1 MEDIRFSDGA
11 VWCISDLE
19 SCQLLLLCSKLFY
32 CLRLPIPSQHWGR
45 WSNIQGNERMLG
57 SEKYLRSGKK
67 PTPHYRTNAVLPT
80 FCIKC
85 YLSYSSFIIQTAL
98 KSMLLSDIGFWVQHP
113 FVCPETKNPHKKC
126 SFRTQT
132 SCKWSAHDFNLILV
146 FTALSVHIFTLHF
159 QTLVFFQDHHED
171 HQGSVDGG

>member
-1 MEDIRFSDGA
+1 MED
-11 VWCISDLE
+11 
-19 SCQLLLLCSKLFY
+19 K
-32 CLRLPIPSQHWGR
+32 
-45 WSNIQGNERMLG
+45 
-57 SEKYLRSGKK
+57 SGKISK
-67 PTPHYRTNAVLPT
+67 IDQTPTPHHRKNAVLPT

-85 YLSYSSFIIQTAL
+85 LYLSYSSFIIQTAL

-159 QTLVFFQDHHED
+159 QTLGFFSRSSWRSSGERG
-171 HQGSVDGG
+171 QGGKGGQGPPNFQMNENKCVLTSTQP